1 MSPTAP
7 SFTSIDYN
15 HEVETNTTLILYWFT
30 QYFASSTTF
39 WYLMLAMDLI
49 SSLSNPF
56 LPFQSNSLIH
66 HMLAWPLAGVW
77 CVLYDIAV
85 YQQPKSVPEV
95 HLRMVGLLPLYG
107 SLIYILFALHAA
119 EARSRQLTT
128 TTHATTLR
136 MAKLIVPYLV
146 VFGASGMAHMGIFV
160 ADLYNGKPTGYSS
173 YIDQLVGIV
182 STMVLFVRFYFDS
195 GVCRRRTVNA
205 PPNQSEGDLSTVV
218 SPQDDNF
225 SDYLRTTASPS
236 EAPPLPRVQSTTNF
250 NVDIAAELR
259 KMVMD
264 LTRMGIV
271 SAAASEVS
279 DDEPSVVSDRA
290 PTAPDFT
297 AVERKRITF
306 WGGTAATVADAL
318 VFEDVAPTVFHS
330 LRELAGIGQ
339 ASYLHSFDSD
349 ENLRE
354 VCSEGKSGNIFYFTE
369 FDTLRSILPEYYTY
383 LVQNPSSHLCR
394 YFGCHSITLPV
405 GTRRMYFVVMQNL
418 FIEGVALDAIPS
430 WDVEAKMHAAVMRK
444 KIAKLMMDIDFSRI
458 HQCISV
464 SDADSTAVKTQ
475 LKRDIQFLAGLHI
488 MDYSR
493 DSHLRILFRMVEI
506 PALLDATLVVVAVVV
521 LLASTAHFTYHPRTR
536 AYPGPVLIFILF
548 SSGMG
553 ILLRSAMHLAAIN
566 IAFPTDREP
575 SDGASPPV
583 PLTLVD
589 VAHAALMQASVL
601 PIRVSIPFWAMLY
614 FTSAATFWYLM
625 LAMDLISSLSNP
637 FLPFQANNI
646 LHHVV
651 TWPAASAWVAAF
663 YLFFRT
669 DAESATPTTSLR
681 MWMILPMYVVMAYI
695 TIALFVTWRKSRTLE
710 TQAHTTTRR
719 MAKQIMPY
727 LFVFGLGGLVDIC
740 LYAAEVHI
748 ETVTGYR
755 SWPVNIMHQIT
766 QVVQVVAVLML
777 FQRKAGWVLCW
788 RRRTTVASLQAVA
801 QLSPCASP
809 MDDTQRA
816 TEDDDRLSGEDL
828 SVSNVMR
835 QCIMK
840 YTSMGIIESAQSAVA
855 KAPADITLEDY
866 TVVENKIVIVHGEMD
881 SAILTFRDCAPA
893 VFQHIRSMCG
903 ISQADYV
910 NSFALDRNM
919 NEHGSEGKSGNL
931 FYFTGNHCMKAYGA
945 APTLSS
951 LGSQQTIYGQ
961 ECA

>member
-1 MSPTAP
+1 MQSAMLAWHVLILTTTTVVLCGTMALFIQSRKARAHPGPVLVCLILSSSFSMIFRACTHIMSPTAP
-7 SFTSIDYN
+7 SFTSIDFN

-30 QYFASSTTF
+30 LYFASSTTF

-95 HLRMVGLLPLYG
+95 HLRMVVLLPLYG

-195 GVCRRRTVNA
+195 GVCRRRAVNA

-354 VCSEGKSGNIFYFTE
+354 VCSEGKSGNIFYFTANRQFMVKSVPKEE
-369 FDTLRSILPEYYTY
+369 FDTLRSILSEYYTY

-418 FIEGVALDAIPS
+418 FIEGPPHQRYDLKGNTDRRQAIPS
-430 WDVEAKMHAAVMRK
+430 WDVEAKMRAAVMRQ

-488 MDYSR
+488 MDYSILVGVR
-493 DSHLRILFRMVEI
+493 YVDQPCVLRNGAAVPSKDGMTMYDIGIIDMLQRYNWRWTVQRWFLGTFLCKDMTEVSAVPPTQYGDRLIRFIWHSMFNQARRESRSSLFTNSTQPSGLTFAEGADGRLSRRPSGYLQFKTEGESG
-506 PALLDATLVVVAVVV
+506 ATPDLWFASNLSDDIIDIHDCV
-521 LLASTAHFTYHPRTR
+521 LLQ
-536 AYPGPVLIFILF
+536 
-548 SSGMG
+548 
-553 ILLRSAMHLAAIN
+553 
-566 IAFPTDREP
+566 E
-575 SDGASPPV
+575 
-583 PLTLVD
+583 
-589 VAHAALMQASVL
+589 
-601 PIRVSIPFWAMLY
+601 
-614 FTSAATFWYLM
+614 TS
-625 LAMDLISSLSNP
+625 
-637 FLPFQANNI
+637 
-646 LHHVV
+646 
-651 TWPAASAWVAAF
+651 
-663 YLFFRT
+663 
-669 DAESATPTTSLR
+669 
-681 MWMILPMYVVMAYI
+681 
-695 TIALFVTWRKSRTLE
+695 
-710 TQAHTTTRR
+710 
-719 MAKQIMPY
+719 
-727 LFVFGLGGLVDIC
+727 
-740 LYAAEVHI
+740 
-748 ETVTGYR
+748 
-755 SWPVNIMHQIT
+755 
-766 QVVQVVAVLML
+766 
-777 FQRKAGWVLCW
+777 
-788 RRRTTVASLQAVA
+788 
-801 QLSPCASP
+801 
-809 MDDTQRA
+809 
-816 TEDDDRLSGEDL
+816 
-828 SVSNVMR
+828 
-835 QCIMK
+835 
-840 YTSMGIIESAQSAVA
+840 
-855 KAPADITLEDY
+855 
-866 TVVENKIVIVHGEMD
+866 
-881 SAILTFRDCAPA
+881 
-893 VFQHIRSMCG
+893 
-903 ISQADYV
+903 
-910 NSFALDRNM
+910 
-919 NEHGSEGKSGNL
+919 
-931 FYFTGNHCMKAYGA
+931 
-945 APTLSS
+945 
-951 LGSQQTIYGQ
+951 
-961 ECA
+961 